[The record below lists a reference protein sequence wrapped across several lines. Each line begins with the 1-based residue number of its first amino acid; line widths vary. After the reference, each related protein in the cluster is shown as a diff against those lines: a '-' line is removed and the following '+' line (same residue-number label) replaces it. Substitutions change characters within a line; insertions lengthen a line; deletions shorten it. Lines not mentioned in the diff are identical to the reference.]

1 MRVTL
6 AHLLLCIPAAG
17 FAEGFG
23 DGILRKDWLPAPDHF
38 QWPVLAEKKP
48 KQEQKTRT
56 LKELSESRRV
66 IFRHYWPEDQ
76 LPGEFRFTITD
87 LNADGLEE
95 IFLPIPAYSGTGG
108 NLLSDVFPWKESRM
122 PRFGF
127 VSSHDQLSSTKK
139 WMVST
144 GRKKPRRG
152 RALHSVFDDFPREE
166 V

>member
-6 AHLLLCIPAAG
+6 ALLLLCIPAAG

-48 KQEQKTRT
+48 KQRQKTRT
-56 LKELSESRRV
+56 LKELSESRRA

-76 LPGEFRFTITD
+76 LPKEFRFTITD

-95 IFLPIPAYSGTGG
+95 IFLPIPAYSGPGG
-108 NLLSDVFPWKESRM
+108 TFYQIFPLEGISNTEIWARFKARSTIFDEKMDGINWKEKAEEGEGA
-122 PRFGF
+122 PFGF
-127 VSSHDQLSSTKK
+127 
-139 WMVST
+139 
-144 GRKKPRRG
+144 
-152 RALHSVFDDFPREE
+152 
-166 V
+166 